1 MRIPYKSKLLVAM
14 LFGIMVYVIGCVDT
28 SIQTIPE
35 SINYTSQ
42 LKVVNLVSGGG
53 TATISLNNQSLG
65 SLDFGSELPNAQA
78 AFLNIPSGNKVL
90 NVTYTGGTAKEY
102 RFAADTE
109 YKLRVFLVGTPS
121 DAQVIKVLQRYTWQT
136 KDSPNG
142 ALLFPADTGFVSF
155 FNGSTDAT
163 LNGVTINNTLDTLN
177 IDFASPLALGGINTS
192 TKLKAGTYSFKV
204 AYNDSLETF
213 FEYTVGAKN
222 RYTVV
227 IYDTVGSLKNSV
239 LVDD

>member
-1 MRIPYKSKLLVAM
+1 MRIPYKNKLLVAM
-14 LFGIMVYVIGCVDT
+14 LFGILVYVVGCVGT
-28 SIQTIPE
+28 SVQTIPE

-65 SLDFGSELPNAQA
+65 SLDFGAELPNAQA

-90 NVTYTGGTAKEY
+90 NVTFTGGTAKEY

-109 YKLRVFLVGTPS
+109 YKLRVFLVGTPA

-163 LNGVTINNTLDTLN
+163 INGVTINDTLD
-177 IDFASPLALGGINTS
+177 IEFASPLALGGVS
-192 TKLKAGTYSFKV
+192 GRTKLKAGNYSFKV
-204 AYNDSLETF
+204 AYNDSLETSF
-213 FEYTVGAKN
+213 DYTVGAKS

-227 IYDTVGSLKNSV
+227 IYDTVGSIKNSV